1 MKRVCVCACISM
13 YPTALL
19 YILRSCTVCVH
30 YYCSPLDAALVCA
43 SGGDTV
49 RFFRVLDSE
58 VNFNLNYL
66 ELDLSISF
74 ENVIVTY

>member
-1 MKRVCVCACISM
+1 MCCVYGIV
-13 YPTALL
+13 YVL
-19 YILRSCTVCVH
+19 YMR
-30 YYCSPLDAALVCA
+30 YCSPLDAALVCA

-58 VNFNLNYL
+58 VNSNLNYL

-74 ENVIVTY
+74 F